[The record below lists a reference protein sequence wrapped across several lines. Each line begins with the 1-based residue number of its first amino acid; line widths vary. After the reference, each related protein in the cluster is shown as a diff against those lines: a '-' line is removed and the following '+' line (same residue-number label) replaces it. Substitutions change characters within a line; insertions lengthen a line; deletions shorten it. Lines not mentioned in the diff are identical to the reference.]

1 MGRKTTHIRVQELL
15 PWFVNETLAGRERA
29 LVLRHLQACSE
40 CRHERDYLQRLQQEV
55 AGNSEPL
62 PDYRFSYQK
71 LMARIEATEQD
82 RAYGSEYRDE
92 DRDPIGMGR
101 WLSLAGAAAT
111 VVIGVYF
118 AALMQDRGTQMESE
132 DFRALT
138 IPAAEDGTPRHRIEL
153 TFEEGV
159 EPETVR
165 AVLIETRSRLVGGP
179 DEQGTWVVDISVPAD
194 MTDLEFIRSMR
205 NTNGIAR
212 AAFVDDGDKHE
223 AKSDD
228 TR

>member
-1 MGRKTTHIRVQELL
+1 MGRETTHIRVQELL
-15 PWFVNETLAGRERA
+15 PWFVNETLEGRERA
-29 LVLRHLQACSE
+29 LVLRHLQACRE
-40 CRHERDYLQRLQQEV
+40 CRRERDYLQRLQQEV

-71 LMARIEATEQD
+71 LMARIEATEKD
-82 RAYGSEYRDE
+82 SEYSDE
-92 DRDPIGMGR
+92 GPVRIGMRR

-111 VVIGVYF
+111 VVFGVYF
-118 AALMQDRGTQMESE
+118 AALMQGTGTRMESA
-132 DFRALT
+132 DFRGLT
-138 IPAAEDGTPRHRIEL
+138 LPAAEDGGPRHRIEL

-165 AVLIETRSRLVGGP
+165 AVLIETHSRLAGGP
-179 DEQGTWVVDISVPAD
+179 DEKGTWVVDISVPAD
-194 MTDLEFIRSMR
+194 MTDAEFIRSMR
-205 NTNGIAR
+205 NIDGIAR

-223 AKSDD
+223 AQSED